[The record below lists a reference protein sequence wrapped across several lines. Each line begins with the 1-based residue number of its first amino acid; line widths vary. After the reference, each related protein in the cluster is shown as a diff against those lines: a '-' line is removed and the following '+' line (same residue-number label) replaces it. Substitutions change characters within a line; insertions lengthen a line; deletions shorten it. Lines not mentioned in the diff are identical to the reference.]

1 MLELRVGGYL
11 ETRTDDRICHIFDNS
26 INCCCNNNSFYFRRN
41 WAISHRNYH
50 FRKQILSRITSLMI
64 FMSKDFDEYEK
75 EYLKR
80 LEEKKKEQQEITKI
94 HNPTPIEAVLDD
106 LDYMILALR
115 YQGLN
120 KLKGVTARLPKVN
133 LLKVNSSYEKIK
145 KLGYIENDKKDSW
158 TQRNFDPRF
167 NITEKGIEVLEEKK
181 KLVAQIWEKIKGLSD
196 SKKKDEFR
204 KEVEKNRDMFPFFMI
219 MGFTN
224 GAMMGTMMA
233 QMDMN
238 YQMMQQGM
246 DYAYVD
252 GGGDYDG
259 GFSDGGGD
267 SGGFMDGGFQPG
279 F

>member
-1 MLELRVGGYL
+1 MGDDKDLE
-11 ETRTDDRICHIFDNS
+11 
-26 INCCCNNNSFYFRRN
+26 
-41 WAISHRNYH
+41 
-50 FRKQILSRITSLMI
+50 
-64 FMSKDFDEYEK
+64 EYEK

-80 LEEKKKEQQEITKI
+80 LEEKKKEQDITKS
-94 HNPTPIEAVLDD
+94 HNSTIETVLDD
-106 LDYMILALR
+106 LDYLILAIR

-120 KLKGVTARLPKVN
+120 KLKGVMARLPKVN
-133 LLKVNSSYEKIK
+133 TLKVNSSYEKIK
-145 KLGYIENDKKDSW
+145 NLGYIENDKKDSW

-167 NITEKGIEVLEEKK
+167 NITEKGVEVLEKKK

-204 KEVEKNRDMFPFFMI
+204 KEVEKNRDIFPFFII

-224 GAMMGTMMA
+224 GMMMGTMMA
-233 QMDMN
+233 HMNMN
-238 YQMMQQGM
+238 YQMMMQGM

-252 GGGDYDG
+252 GSEGALPADG

>member
-1 MLELRVGGYL
+1 ME
-11 ETRTDDRICHIFDNS
+11 
-26 INCCCNNNSFYFRRN
+26 
-41 WAISHRNYH
+41 
-50 FRKQILSRITSLMI
+50 
-64 FMSKDFDEYEK
+64 KDFDEYEK

-80 LEEKKKEQQEITKI
+80 LEEKKKEQKITKTN
-94 HNPTPIEAVLDD
+94 NPTPIESILDD

-133 LLKVNSSYEKIK
+133 PLKVNSSYEKIK

-167 NITEKGIEVLEEKK
+167 NITEKGVEVLEEKK

>member
-1 MLELRVGGYL
+1 M
-11 ETRTDDRICHIFDNS
+11 RT
-26 INCCCNNNSFYFRRN
+26 
-41 WAISHRNYH
+41 
-50 FRKQILSRITSLMI
+50 TSVDKEDI
-64 FMSKDFDEYEK
+64 DKYEK

-80 LEEKKKEQQEITKI
+80 IEEKKKEQEIIKI
-94 HNPTPIEAVLDD
+94 NNSTPIEAVLDD
-106 LDYMILALR
+106 LDYMILAIR

-120 KLKGVTARLPKVN
+120 KLKGVMARLPKVN
-133 LLKVNSSYEKIK
+133 TLKVNSSYEKIK
-145 KLGYIENDKKDSW
+145 NLGYIENDKKDSW

-167 NITEKGIEVLEEKK
+167 NITEKGVEVLEKKK

-196 SKKKDEFR
+196 SNKKDEFR

>member
-1 MLELRVGGYL
+1 MIDKDLE
-11 ETRTDDRICHIFDNS
+11 
-26 INCCCNNNSFYFRRN
+26 
-41 WAISHRNYH
+41 
-50 FRKQILSRITSLMI
+50 
-64 FMSKDFDEYEK
+64 EYEK

-106 LDYMILALR
+106 LDYMILAIR

-120 KLKGVTARLPKVN
+120 KLKGVIARLPKVN
-133 LLKVNSSYEKIK
+133 ALKINSSYEKIK

>member
-1 MLELRVGGYL
+1 ME
-11 ETRTDDRICHIFDNS
+11 
-26 INCCCNNNSFYFRRN
+26 
-41 WAISHRNYH
+41 
-50 FRKQILSRITSLMI
+50 
-64 FMSKDFDEYEK
+64 KDFDEYEK

-80 LEEKKKEQQEITKI
+80 LEEKKKEQKITKTN
-94 HNPTPIEAVLDD
+94 NPTPIESILDD

-133 LLKVNSSYEKIK
+133 PLKVNSSYEKIK

-167 NITEKGIEVLEEKK
+167 NITEKGVEVLEEKK

-196 SKKKDEFR
+196 SNKKDEFR
-204 KEVEKNRDMFPFFMI
+204 KEVEKNRDIFPFFMI

-224 GAMMGTMMA
+224 GMMMGTMMA
-233 QMDMN
+233 HMNMN
-238 YQMMQQGM
+238 YQMMMQGM

-252 GGGDYDG
+252 GSEGALPADG

-267 SGGFMDGGFQPG
+267 SGGFLDSGFQPG